1 MLLWNA
7 FWELSTERQL
17 GMAVGPIPRSKIR
30 EYASNELGLQGD
42 ALDRAITIIRK
53 ADDAYVGMTNK
64 TSDGEPEL
72 ADSAKA
78 TDAEGVKRVMR
89 GLGNRF
95 KQSRK
100 PKIKP
105 K

>member
-1 MLLWNA
+1 M
-7 FWELSTERQL
+7 
-17 GMAVGPIPRSKIR
+17 GVGPIPRSKIR
-30 EYASNELGLQGD
+30 QYVIDELDLHG
-42 ALDRAITIIRK
+42 AACDRAVTIIRRV
-53 ADDAYVGMTNK
+53 DDAYVGMTNK

-100 PKIKP
+100 PKTK
-105 K
+105 

>member
-1 MLLWNA
+1 M
-7 FWELSTERQL
+7 
-17 GMAVGPIPRSKIR
+17 GVGPIPRSKIR
-30 EYASNELGLQGD
+30 EYVINELELCG
-42 ALDRAITIIRK
+42 AARDRAVTIIRR

-64 TSDGEPEL
+64 TDDGEPDL

-95 KQSRK
+95 KKSRK
-100 PKIKP
+100 PKTK
-105 K
+105 

>member
-1 MLLWNA
+1 M
-7 FWELSTERQL
+7 
-17 GMAVGPIPRSKIR
+17 GMGVGPIPRSKIR
-30 EYASNELGLQGD
+30 QYVIDELGMRG
-42 ALDRAITIIRK
+42 AACDRAVTIIRK
-53 ADDAYVGMTNK
+53 ADDAYVGMANK
-64 TSDGEPEL
+64 TDDGEPEM

-78 TDAEGVKRVMR
+78 TDHEGVKRVLR